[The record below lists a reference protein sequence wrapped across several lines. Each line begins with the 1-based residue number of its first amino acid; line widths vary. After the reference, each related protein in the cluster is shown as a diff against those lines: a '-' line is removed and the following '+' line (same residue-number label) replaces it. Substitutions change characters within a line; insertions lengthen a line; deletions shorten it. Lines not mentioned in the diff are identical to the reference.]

1 MLNLE
6 QLLLTL
12 YQGQFFLYHVQLIM
26 DATYKNS
33 KRILDP
39 TRKYKIIQVSKYSSI
54 QVVKYSSIH
63 FLLTM

>member
-12 YQGQFFLYHVQLIM
+12 YQGQFLLYHVQLIM

-39 TRKYKIIQVSKYSSI
+39 TRKYKNIQVFKY
-54 QVVKYSSIH
+54 
-63 FLLTM
+63 